1 MEKQNKTEVIRA
13 RITQEE
19 LEMINEYM
27 RENGI
32 KNRTNLIRFLVIDKI
47 KKEMEENK

>member
-19 LEMINEYM
+19 MEMIEKYIKD
-27 RENGI
+27 NGI
-32 KNRTNLIRFLVIDKI
+32 KNRSNLVRLLIVDRI